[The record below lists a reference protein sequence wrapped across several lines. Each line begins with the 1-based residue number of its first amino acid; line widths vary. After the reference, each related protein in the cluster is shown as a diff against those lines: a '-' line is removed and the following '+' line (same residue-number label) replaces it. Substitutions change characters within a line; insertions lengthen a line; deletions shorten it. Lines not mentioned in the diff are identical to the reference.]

1 MKISKMYP
9 PETLVLTSA
18 ISEVFLRRLAKQGYI
33 RYHEGQDFLETRQ
46 DLLDDGD
53 PDGGG
58 LKELDEKLSTRLDNL
73 KDMVLYRFNGTGVV
87 QVLTRASELLGLVPV
102 FPVRSVGFLREGV
115 GGSEKVFR
123 DCVLVKRGSTVS
135 DVAKKVMGDVPIAYI
150 ETVGGVRVSE
160 DDLVRVGKNDVSTVF
175 LTPCVGFTECADVVQ
190 ILSFKVG
197 RA

>member
-1 MKISKMYP
+1 MYP

-175 LTPCVGFTECADVVQ
+175 FNSMRWVH
-190 ILSFKVG
+190 
-197 RA
+197 